1 MWIGRNMANDNKPDA
16 VTTGGVNCSADRRLS
31 ASSQNGRSQYAIVSP
46 AGIISSPASGADAV
60 VIETSS
66 GQLCLG
72 VVTPYHGFDVSPGE
86 IALWSDGGA
95 VLKLANDGKIY
106 ANGREI

>member
-1 MWIGRNMANDNKPDA
+1 MWIGRSLANDNKTNT

-31 ASSQNGRSQYAIVSP
+31 ASAQDGKSQYAIVSP
-46 AGIISSPASGADAV
+46 AGIISSPASGTDAV
-60 VIETSS
+60 VMQTPS

-72 VVTPYHGFDVSPGE
+72 VVTPYHGLEVDPGE
-86 IALWSDGGA
+86 IALRSEGGA
-95 VLKLANDGKIY
+95 VLKLGNDGKIY

>member
-1 MWIGRNMANDNKPDA
+1 MWLGRNMANENRA
-16 VTTGGVNCSADRRLS
+16 ETISTGGVSCSADRRLS
-31 ASSQNGRSQYAIVSP
+31 ASARDGRSQYAIVSP
-46 AGIISSPASGADAV
+46 AGVISSPASGEEAV
-60 VIETSS
+60 VMQTAS

-72 VVTPYHGFDVSPGE
+72 VVTPYHGLELKPGE
-86 IALWSDGGA
+86 IALRSEGGA